1 MAHELGTLIF
11 LGGGHLTPR
20 ATPPFSWS
28 GVLKRLGSALPQAR
42 LDDLYES
49 LNPEGSSGLGAPIP
63 YLSDGDKSYL
73 SSPDPPSSLHW
84 LEALEVHPEPG
95 DWAFSLRAEK
105 GSNLR

>member
-1 MAHELGTLIF
+1 MT
-11 LGGGHLTPR
+11 
-20 ATPPFSWS
+20 TPPFCWS
-28 GVLKRLGSALPQAR
+28 LPQAR

-95 DWAFSLRAEK
+95 DWDAFSLRAEK